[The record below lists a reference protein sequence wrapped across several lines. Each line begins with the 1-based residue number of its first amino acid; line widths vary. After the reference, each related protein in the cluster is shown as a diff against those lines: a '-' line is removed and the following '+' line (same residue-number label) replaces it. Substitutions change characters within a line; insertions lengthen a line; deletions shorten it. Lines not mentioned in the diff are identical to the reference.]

1 MYLDDVFSIGVVVG
15 LKTIILNKHGLPI
28 EQKSNTYSE
37 YMEISN
43 NDFFIKNDII
53 KEENEDKH
61 YKDNYNEYLS
71 KKRNL
76 ANGNININIY
86 I

>member
-1 MYLDDVFSIGVVVG
+1 MYVDDVFSIGAVIG

-28 EQKSNTYSE
+28 EQKTNTYSD

-43 NDFFIKNDII
+43 NDLMIKNDII
-53 KEENEDKH
+53 NEESEDKVN
-61 YKDNYNEYLS
+61 KNSYNEYLT

-76 ANGNININIY
+76 AIGIFTI
-86 I
+86 